1 MCCHNTGP
9 HQEIRKE
16 AEKMGNFLEEEK
28 SNKETFIRS
37 KTDSLSFLALNSP
50 KVLSTIPTIQKGLK
64 RAQVF

>member
-1 MCCHNTGP
+1 
-9 HQEIRKE
+9 
-16 AEKMGNFLEEEK
+16 MGNFLEEEK

>member
-1 MCCHNTGP
+1 
-9 HQEIRKE
+9 
-16 AEKMGNFLEEEK
+16 MGNFLEEEK

-50 KVLSTIPTIQKGLK
+50 KVLSPIPTIQKGLK